1 MDIGHLKHGLV
12 IKATKLR
19 TWILWGSVTDIHQ
32 CDHNF
37 SNYPIFVCD
46 WLVGNESEY
55 VDDIIMYKL
64 VY

>member
-19 TWILWGSVTDIHQ
+19 TWILWGSVTDIHI
-32 CDHNF
+32 
-37 SNYPIFVCD
+37 SPITQFLYVG
-46 WLVGNESEY
+46 WLEGKESEY
-55 VDDIIMYKL
+55 VDAIIMYKL